1 MYMYNIIQTIILS
14 IIIIYTC
21 HYIFDYLKDTLTIQK
36 TNNVIH
42 KNNEKYQEILDIV
55 KNNTIPE
62 SKKIS
67 SMKDELNSF
76 LTENITN
83 K

>member
-14 IIIIYTC
+14 IVIIYTC

-42 KNNEKYQEILDIV
+42 KNNEKYQEILNIV
-55 KNNTIPE
+55 KNNTVPE
-62 SKKIS
+62 NKKTT
-67 SMKDELNSF
+67 SMKDELNKLF
-76 LTENITN
+76 NQ
-83 K
+83 